1 MPTLYYIHDP
11 MCSWCW
17 GFQPTWQKLK
27 NILPSNIVIQYLL
40 GGLAVDCD
48 DLMPLTMQKSI
59 KQTWVTI
66 QSEIP
71 NTKFNFDFWS
81 DNKPKRSTYPACRAV
96 IAARKLDPNLHNK
109 MIESIQ
115 HAYYLHAKNPSNT
128 NILIELAQNLN
139 IDTNEFEKLLLSPEI
154 NMELNKEIN
163 LSRELGAQGFPSLIL
178 ETNNDNYFIPINYND
193 ENEILDTIL
202 RHLNESHQ

>member
-1 MPTLYYIHDP
+1 

-27 NILPSNIVIQYLL
+27 NKLPGSIVIQYLL
-40 GGLAVDCD
+40 GGLAIDCD

-96 IAARKLDPNLHNK
+96 IAARKLNPNLHYK
-109 MIESIQ
+109 IVESIQ
-115 HAYYLHAKNPSNT
+115 HAYYLHAKNPSNP
-128 NILIELAQNLN
+128 NVLIELAKNL
-139 IDTNEFEKLLLSPEI
+139 DVDANEFEKLLLSPEI

-178 ETNNDNYFIPINYND
+178 KTKDDNYFIPINYND

>member
-27 NILPSNIVIQYLL
+27 NKLPGSIVIQYLL

-48 DLMPLTMQKSI
+48 DLMPLTMQTNI

-96 IAARKLDPNLHNK
+96 IAARKLDPNLHYK

-115 HAYYLHAKNPSNT
+115 HAYYLQAKNPSNT
-128 NILIELAQNLN
+128 NVLIELAQNL
-139 IDTNEFEKLLLSPEI
+139 DVDANEFEKLLFSPEI

-178 ETNNDNYFIPINYND
+178 ETIEEKYFIPINYND
-193 ENEILDTIL
+193 ENEILDSIL
-202 RHLNESHQ
+202 HHLNKSH